1 MFAPPPGPKIFNPI
15 DAATGSRQAKG
26 GTRHPLQNVRN
37 LHPHLHWDPPT
48 TTQLRPPH
56 PALVGFLAATLHSPL
71 LLLHTSSPSP
81 NSLRD
86 LLFAANCSRSVL
98 SGECQA
104 FTSELWRGPFKTRL
118 CLETAASQK
127 PPQDDHLRAP
137 GSFAKEQAFEQILQS
152 ILQSKSITPDGRYHI
167 HITLTM
173 EDRSSAR
180 GRTLDDEFDFN
191 AGDLS
196 KQFEQLL
203 RTRRLNELE
212 ERARSPRSSSP
223 ASFQR
228 RASGHSPSPY
238 PRSPATPQSASQLS
252 PRPSQHQ
259 PPSYQTFKSLPIVP
273 SMPNDTASFKFRNML
288 VTLSHTP
295 IKYENPGLLDE
306 ALTYVPLD
314 RLYSE
319 AEEEHNIM
327 KGIAASMGDNVKPEW
342 GYQDCV
348 IRALLR

>member
-1 MFAPPPGPKIFNPI
+1 MRPCLQPAS
-15 DAATGSRQAKG
+15 SRYYSCA
-26 GTRHPLQNVRN
+26 
-37 LHPHLHWDPPT
+37 HPHCRQPSS
-48 TTQLRPPH
+48 
-56 PALVGFLAATLHSPL
+56 V
-71 LLLHTSSPSP
+71 TSSP
-81 NSLRD
+81 LR
-86 LLFAANCSRSVL
+86 NCSRSVPNRRVPSL
-98 SGECQA
+98 RSR
-104 FTSELWRGPFKTRL
+104 LWRGLPKRGGACRL
-118 CLETAASQK
+118 RRVRRPRTTTTYACFSFCAGTTDLDFRFHILEDLS
-127 PPQDDHLRAP
+127 L
-137 GSFAKEQAFEQILQS
+137 
-152 ILQSKSITPDGRYHI
+152 TPDGRYHI
-167 HITLTM
+167 TIAFAM
-173 EDRSSAR
+173 EDRSNAR

-212 ERARSPRSSSP
+212 ERARSPRPSSP

-228 RASGHSPSPY
+228 RAAGHSPSPY
-238 PRSPATPQSASQLS
+238 PRSPATPQSASHLS
-252 PRPSQHQ
+252 PRTSQHQ
-259 PPSYQTFKSLPIVP
+259 PPAYQTFRSLPIVP
-273 SMPNDTASFKFRNML
+273 SMPTDTASHKFRNL
-288 VTLSHTP
+288 LLTLSHTP

-327 KGIAASMGDNVKPEW
+327 KGMAASLGDNVKPEW

>member
-1 MFAPPPGPKIFNPI
+1 VARVFERGCAWRLRRVRTPELPQRAPASIREG
-15 DAATGSRQAKG
+15 RR
-26 GTRHPLQNVRN
+26 TR
-37 LHPHLHWDPPT
+37 
-48 TTQLRPPH
+48 
-56 PALVGFLAATLHSPL
+56 LHSTTNL
-71 LLLHTSSPSP
+71 EYK
-81 NSLRD
+81 SL
-86 LLFAANCSRSVL
+86 
-98 SGECQA
+98 
-104 FTSELWRGPFKTRL
+104 
-118 CLETAASQK
+118 
-127 PPQDDHLRAP
+127 
-137 GSFAKEQAFEQILQS
+137 
-152 ILQSKSITPDGRYHI
+152 TPDGRYHI
-167 HITLTM
+167 HITFAM
-173 EDRSSAR
+173 EDRSNAR

-238 PRSPATPQSASQLS
+238 PRSPATPQTASQLS
-252 PRPSQHQ
+252 PRPSQHL
-259 PPSYQTFKSLPIVP
+259 PPAYQTIRSLPIVP
-273 SMPNDTASFKFRNML
+273 SMPNDTASYKFRNML

-306 ALTYVPLD
+306 ALTYVPID
-314 RLYSE
+314 RLYAE

-342 GYQDCV
+342 GYQDCL
-348 IRALLR
+348 IRALLRYATQAQLVRSLAHP